1 VDSNVLGLLAAVIVA
16 PLTEEFFFR
25 GLILRG
31 LINNYSIRYSIII
44 SAFLFGAMHMN
55 IWQMI
60 PAILLGLYFGW
71 VYLLSGNIWV
81 VLILH
86 AVQNISSYLLEM
98 KEVYIP
104 GMIYPIADGVQF
116 QSIWLDLFG
125 AALFILGYLL
135 LKNYELANSP
145 IQNIEIKK

>member
-1 VDSNVLGLLAAVIVA
+1 
-16 PLTEEFFFR
+16 
-25 GLILRG
+25 
-31 LINNYSIRYSIII
+31 
-44 SAFLFGAMHMN
+44 
-55 IWQMI
+55 
-60 PAILLGLYFGW
+60 
-71 VYLLSGNIWV
+71 
-81 VLILH
+81 
-86 AVQNISSYLLEM
+86 M

-125 AALFILGYLL
+125 AALFLLGYLL